1 MNFQF
6 LEMKKQLLGFI
17 VTLFIANLATQMKAM
32 NNCFR
37 NLKKKLEVFA
47 SRKKNP
53 PKKFLFGFSN
63 LNFLKFL

>member
-37 NLKKKLEVFA
+37 SLKQKLEVFE
-47 SRKKNP
+47 SGKKNFK
-53 PKKFLFGFSN
+53 KKFQKKFFLWILN
-63 LNFLKFL
+63 LDF